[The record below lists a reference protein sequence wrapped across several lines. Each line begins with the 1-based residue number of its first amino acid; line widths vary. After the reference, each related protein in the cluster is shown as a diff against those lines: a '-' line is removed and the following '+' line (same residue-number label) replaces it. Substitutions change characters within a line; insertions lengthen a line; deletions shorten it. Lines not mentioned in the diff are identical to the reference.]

1 MRIIDAF
8 TGRDVHVGDVV
19 PSPGGEHDWQLMDID
34 DISFF
39 NARIHVREVGSGRTF
54 WMPLAMRLL
63 HPNFL
68 LQRVGFV
75 PS

>member
-8 TGRDVHVGDVV
+8 TGRDVRTGDVV
-19 PSPGGEHDWQLMDID
+19 PSPGGQHDWQLLDVD
-34 DISFF
+34 ERGLFDV
-39 NARIHVREVGSGRTF
+39 HVCRREVRSGRVH
-54 WMPLAMRLL
+54 WSPLTMRLL

-75 PS
+75 QT